1 MKNITK
7 REQNAMGKK
16 KTDKFVLLARSDAYQ
31 AVKAGTWNMRPK
43 HKYYRPDKKRELREA
58 VLAGY

>member
-1 MKNITK
+1 
-7 REQNAMGKK
+7 MGKK

-31 AVKAGTWNMRPK
+31 AVKAGTWDMRPK